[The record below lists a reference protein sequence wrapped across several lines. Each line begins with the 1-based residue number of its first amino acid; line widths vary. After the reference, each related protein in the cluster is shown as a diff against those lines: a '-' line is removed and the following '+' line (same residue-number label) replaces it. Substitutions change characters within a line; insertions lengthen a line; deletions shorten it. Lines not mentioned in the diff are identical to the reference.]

1 TEIEN
6 IKNDYGVDISEKS
19 VLVRNGV
26 DLVPELS
33 ESIDDR
39 NIDVLVCGRIEE
51 RKNSLAILRELGK
64 TKLTVVFVG
73 GENHNNKKYVT
84 KFKDEISNYNNIT
97 FIGKKK
103 PIDLISL
110 YRRSRFHVSASWFEV
125 ASLVDLEAYAYGC
138 KVISSTEGSTHEYLK
153 DNANYI
159 SPDDIKNLRDL
170 LTESYVDIN
179 PSEQYQY
186 IKRNYTWKIATQKLH
201 GFLLE
206 MANEK

>member
-1 TEIEN
+1 M
-6 IKNDYGVDISEKS
+6 
-19 VLVRNGV
+19 LVRNGV

-138 KVISSTEGSTHEYLK
+138 KVISSTEGKHPR
-153 DNANYI
+153 I
-159 SPDDIKNLRDL
+159 S
-170 LTESYVDIN
+170 
-179 PSEQYQY
+179 
-186 IKRNYTWKIATQKLH
+186 
-201 GFLLE
+201 
-206 MANEK
+206 

>member
-1 TEIEN
+1 

-73 GENHNNKKYVT
+73 AK
-84 KFKDEISNYNNIT
+84 IT
-97 FIGKKK
+97 I
-103 PIDLISL
+103 
-110 YRRSRFHVSASWFEV
+110 
-125 ASLVDLEAYAYGC
+125 
-138 KVISSTEGSTHEYLK
+138 
-153 DNANYI
+153 
-159 SPDDIKNLRDL
+159 IKN
-170 LTESYVDIN
+170 
-179 PSEQYQY
+179 
-186 IKRNYTWKIATQKLH
+186 
-201 GFLLE
+201 
-206 MANEK
+206 M